1 MQFLADGQAIRLDAA
16 TDPIRVCG
24 DAGRLEQVLLNL
36 LTNAIHYAP
45 GTDPVDVRL
54 RRTGGEAEIQVQD
67 YGPGIAAEDLPN
79 LFTRFYQVARSH
91 EGTKR
96 GLGLGL
102 YIAQELI
109 TAHQGRI
116 DVLSAPG
123 EGTTFTVRLPMASRP

>member
-1 MQFLADGQAIRLDAA
+1 MLLATPAVDALGLLA
-16 TDPIRVCG
+16 AFPEL
-24 DAGRLEQVLLNL
+24 AGASE
-36 LTNAIHYAP
+36 
-45 GTDPVDVRL
+45 D
-54 RRTGGEAEIQVQD
+54 
-67 YGPGIAAEDLPN
+67 EDLPN
-79 LFTRFYQVARSH
+79 LFTRFYQVARAH
-91 EGTKR
+91 EGTKS